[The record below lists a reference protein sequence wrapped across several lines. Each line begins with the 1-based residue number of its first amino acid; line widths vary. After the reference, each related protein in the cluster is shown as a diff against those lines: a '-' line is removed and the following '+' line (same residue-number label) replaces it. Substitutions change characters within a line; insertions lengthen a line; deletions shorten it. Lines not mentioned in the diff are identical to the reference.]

1 MTRLTLPA
9 GLRVL
14 VVGGG
19 GREHA
24 LAWACRRSRLVGAVH
39 CAPGNGGTPQVATNH
54 AVAAT
59 DGAGLARL
67 ARELE
72 VQLAVLGPDAAV
84 AAGVGDQLTAAG
96 IPCVGPSA
104 AAGRVES
111 SKAHAKACM
120 VQAGIASAD
129 FAVFDDWPAA
139 RDHIRAQSH
148 PLVVKADGPCL
159 GKGVF
164 VCDDGREALRH
175 AEALLQEGRLGAAG
189 RRVVVEERLEGKEL
203 SLFALCDGERA
214 VMLPSAEDYKR
225 RRDGDRGPMTGGMG
239 AVTPPQLAGWRDHT
253 ATALDTIVLP
263 LLRELERQGTPYRGC
278 LYVGAMLARGRL
290 HVLEFNA
297 RFGDPEAEVLLPML
311 PDPVPWFWE
320 LAQGRLELPAPEP
333 RPGHAVGVVVAAAD
347 YPEQPLIGQP
357 ITVPDPP
364 AGDTLVFHMGTRRD
378 PDGVLRASGGRV
390 LCCVGTGP
398 DRVAARAR
406 ALAAVA
412 AVQVPGADW
421 RRDIAADH

>member
-1 MTRLTLPA
+1 MTRPALPA

-24 LAWACRRSRLVGAVH
+24 LAWACRRSPWVDAVH
-39 CAPGNGGTPQVATNH
+39 CAPGNGGTGAVASNH
-54 AVAAT
+54 DLAAT
-59 DGAGLARL
+59 DGVGLARL
-67 ARELE
+67 ARELG

-84 AAGVGDQLTAAG
+84 AAGVGDRLTAAG
-96 IPCVGPSA
+96 VACFGPSA

-120 VQAGIASAD
+120 ARAGIATAD
-129 FAVFDDWPAA
+129 FAVFDDWPRARRHIAA
-139 RDHIRAQSH
+139 QPG

-164 VCDDGREALRH
+164 VCDDRTEALRR
-175 AEALLQEGRLGAAG
+175 AEALLVGGRLGAAG
-189 RRVVVEERLEGKEL
+189 RRVVVEERLEGPEV

-225 RRDGDRGPMTGGMG
+225 RADGDGGPMTGGMG
-239 AVTPPQLAGWRDHT
+239 AVTPPQLAGWREQT
-253 ATALDTIVLP
+253 TGALDAIVLP
-263 LLRELERQGTPYRGC
+263 LLRELRRQGTPYRGC
-278 LYVGAMLARGRL
+278 LYVGAMRARGRL

-297 RFGDPEAEVLLPML
+297 RFGDPEAEVILPVL

-320 LAQGRLELPAPEP
+320 VAQGRLELPAPEP
-333 RPGHAVGVVVAAAD
+333 SGEHAVGVVVVDRGYPDQAATGA
-347 YPEQPLIGQP
+347 PV
-357 ITVPDPP
+357 TAPDPLP
-364 AGDTLVFHMGTRRD
+364 GAAHLFQMGTRRD
-378 PDGVLRASGGRV
+378 DRGLLWASGGRV

-398 DRVAARAR
+398 DRTAARAR
-406 ALAAVA
+406 AYAAVA
-412 AVQVPGADW
+412 AVGLPGADW
-421 RRDIAADH
+421 RTDIAADR